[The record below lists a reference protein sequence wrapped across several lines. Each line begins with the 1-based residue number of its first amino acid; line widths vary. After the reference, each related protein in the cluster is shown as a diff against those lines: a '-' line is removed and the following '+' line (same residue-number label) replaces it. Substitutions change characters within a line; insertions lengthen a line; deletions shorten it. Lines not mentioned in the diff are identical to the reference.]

1 MGDGIL
7 MGTMPKGGGEGMSIV
22 YGTKVGACKHCSK
35 PLDPTNFFTNH
46 GLVING
52 RNAHE
57 FCDDGCDWKRGVEGT
72 A

>member
-1 MGDGIL
+1 
-7 MGTMPKGGGEGMSIV
+7 MSIA
-22 YGTKVGACKHCSK
+22 YATKVGACKHCSK

-57 FCDDGCDWKRGVEGT
+57 FCDDECAWKRGVCFDCEEDLLSCECGEVT

>member
-1 MGDGIL
+1 
-7 MGTMPKGGGEGMSIV
+7 MSIV

-57 FCDDGCDWKRGVEGT
+57 FCDDGCDWKRGAEVT